1 MTVLTTL
8 GHGPLLV
15 SLKMNS
21 SNLSIIFIHGGDGG
35 GGGGD
40 GGGGGGDGG
49 GGGGRGGESKF
60 LKYIR

>member
-1 MTVLTTL
+1 M
-8 GHGPLLV
+8 LV
-15 SLKMNS
+15 SIKMNS
-21 SNLSIIFIHGGDGG
+21 SSLSIIFIHGGDGG

-40 GGGGGGDGG
+40 GGGGR

>member
-1 MTVLTTL
+1 
-8 GHGPLLV
+8 
-15 SLKMNS
+15 MNPG
-21 SNLSIIFIHGGDGG
+21 NLSIIFIHGGDGG

-40 GGGGGGDGG
+40 GGGGR